1 MYLRFLSSCSIIFL
15 TLQPVFAQ
23 IEKGFEALGKGQ
35 LEMAK
40 PYFET
45 ELNNPGNKLLAQFG
59 LLRVAN
65 LKEDFQS
72 WIAVFT
78 SYGDLYYD
86 YLALD
91 EKQKEAWEKSY
102 GLTKNAL
109 ELTHL
114 SLHSKAFDF
123 VEDTKSCENFTALHT
138 ASRMIPEAFR
148 KQSYKWRNKC
158 YGEKLLIEG
167 EDYSA
172 STESRPQVRN
182 ERFSYLWE
190 LNTSGN
196 EYLPI
201 LSGDGETIYFAGAAR
216 SDNFAQE
223 DVFYSTRVD
232 ESTWKKPHLDT
243 FFSGRNNEVI
253 LSTSVDG
260 NQLIL
265 FEDGVIS
272 TSNRTQTGWSET
284 SPLKIPGN
292 FIWIGPCSLNRNGQM
307 LIFEA
312 RRTDLSE
319 KIHLYVSLKDK
330 NGEWGNPIKLGPN
343 INTTGNDRSPFIHS
357 DDKTLYFS
365 STQHTPNYGK
375 LDVYKVTRLDNTWT
389 KWSAPENLGDGV
401 NTEEDDW
408 GLFIPPNGQIAYMST
423 LAADGR
429 HLDLVSLSLPQ
440 EARPEEQIIVKGSV
454 QTASGNKV
462 PVKIMLEDAKT
473 KTVFDSVYSS
483 PAGDFVFAAP
493 KSMKFNYYPKSK
505 DVVAEKKIFVDPSTI
520 KTQVLKSKAT
530 VVSKEEAL
538 SKGLNLE
545 NIQFEFGKNSLT
557 EEGRR
562 EVQRIYESIR
572 DNNWKIRINGH
583 TDNVGSAQFNQGLS
597 TARAKEVRSYF
608 ITLGYPSDKIQSA
621 GFGPSKPIA
630 SNDTEEGRASNRRV
644 QIEVLKE

>member
-1 MYLRFLSSCSIIFL
+1 MYLRLLSSCSIIFL
-15 TLQPVFAQ
+15 TLQPVFSQ
-23 IEKGFEALGKGQ
+23 IDKGFEALNKGQ
-35 LEMAK
+35 LAVAS
-40 PYFET
+40 PYFEA
-45 ELNNPGNKLLAQFG
+45 ELSNPDNKLLAQYG

-72 WIAVFT
+72 WIAVFS

-86 YLALD
+86 YVALD

-102 GLTKNAL
+102 GFTQNSLK
-109 ELTHL
+109 LTHL
-114 SLHSKAFDF
+114 SLYSKAFDF
-123 VEDTKSCENFTALHT
+123 VETTNSCDTFSLLYKKGAML
-138 ASRMIPEAFR
+138 PEAFQKEFYRWR
-148 KQSYKWRNKC
+148 KRCFGIASPFEE
-158 YGEKLLIEG
+158 YGENRI
-167 EDYSA
+167 SA
-172 STESRPQVRN
+172 AEPLGTQQK
-182 ERFSYLWE
+182 FSYLHE
-190 LNTSGN
+190 LNTPGN

-201 LSGDGETIYFAGAAR
+201 LSGDGETIYFVGSGR
-216 SDNFAQE
+216 SDNLAQE
-223 DVFYSTRVD
+223 DVFYSTKVD
-232 ESTWKKPHLDT
+232 ESTWAKPLLDT

-253 LSTSVDG
+253 LSSSVDG

-272 TSNRTQTGWSET
+272 TSNRTQTAWT
-284 SPLKIPGN
+284 SPNPLKIPGN
-292 FIWIGPCSLNRNGQM
+292 FVWIGPCSLNRNGQV

-319 KIHLYVSLKDK
+319 KIHLYVSLKNK

-343 INTTGNDRSPFIHS
+343 INTTSNDRSPFIHS

-365 STQHTPNYGK
+365 SAQHTPNYGK
-375 LDVYKVTRLDNTWT
+375 LDVYKVTRLDHTWT
-389 KWSAPENLGDGV
+389 KWSEPENLGEGV

-408 GLFIPPNGQIAYMST
+408 GLFIPPNGRIAYMST
-423 LAADGR
+423 RSDLGADM
-429 HLDLVSLSLPQ
+429 DLVSFSLPE

-454 QTASGNKV
+454 QTVNGNKV
-462 PVKIMLEDAKT
+462 PVKIMLEDVRT
-473 KTVFDSVYSS
+473 GIIFDSVYSS

-505 DVVAEKKIFVDPSTI
+505 DVVAEKKVFVDPSII
-520 KTQVLKSKAT
+520 KTHVLKSKAT
-530 VVSKEEAL
+530 VISKEEAL
-538 SKGLNLE
+538 SKGLNLQS
-545 NIQFEFGKNSLT
+545 IQFEFGKNSLT
-557 EEGRR
+557 EEGRH

-583 TDNVGSAQFNQGLS
+583 TDALGSAQFNQALS

-608 ITLGYPSDKIQSA
+608 IALGYPSDKIQSA
-621 GFGPSKPIA
+621 GFGSSKPIA